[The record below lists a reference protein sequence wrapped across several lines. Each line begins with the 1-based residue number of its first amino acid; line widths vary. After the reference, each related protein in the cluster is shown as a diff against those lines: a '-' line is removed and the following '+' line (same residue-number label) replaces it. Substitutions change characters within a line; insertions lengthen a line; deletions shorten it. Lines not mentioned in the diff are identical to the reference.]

1 MSIQVFLVML
11 LACSLFTSLT
21 VEGIK
26 KVTEGMQVKYS
37 TNIVAAV
44 VAVILA
50 LAISCGYNAYMAL
63 AFDTKFWIAVCG
75 LVFLSWLCAMVGYDK
90 VIQAIAQL
98 SKKG

>member
-37 TNIVAAV
+37 TNIVAAAVADRKSV
-44 VAVILA
+44 V
-50 LAISCGYNAYMAL
+50 
-63 AFDTKFWIAVCG
+63 
-75 LVFLSWLCAMVGYDK
+75 
-90 VIQAIAQL
+90 
-98 SKKG
+98 